1 MNKSTVI
8 ALEDRAESLDP
19 LTELLRV
26 GARQLIEQAV
36 EMELQELLAAHAG
49 RLLADGRA
57 GVVRNGYLPER
68 EITGVKFK
76 DGIEATQPGQVA
88 A

>member
-1 MNKSTVI
+1 
-8 ALEDRAESLDP
+8 
-19 LTELLRV
+19 
-26 GARQLIEQAV
+26 
-36 EMELQELLAAHAG
+36 MELQELLAAHAG